1 VEKGGS
7 YDYNY
12 HTHVNMI
19 IGLIIGISIIHT
31 IIQNERV
38 NGQMGVY
45 TGGKEKKSRRK
56 TYKGYE
62 Y

>member
-1 VEKGGS
+1 MEKGGS

-45 TGGKEKKSRRK
+45 TGGKEKKK
-56 TYKGYE
+56 
-62 Y
+62 